1 MGFKAFLILAM
12 FMVTIFVASTDEVA
26 PGDLDEKFEQ
36 NDGNNNPAQ
45 GVDESKLYGGWGG
58 GWRGGYGGPWG
69 WRGGYGGPWGWRGGY
84 GGPWGWRGGYGG
96 YGGGPYGYGGGYCP
110 YGCCGW
116 GYYGCYRCCYA
127 KGQTRQAK
135 IDANTH
141 E

>member
-1 MGFKAFLILAM
+1 MIVAKMGFKAFLILAM
-12 FMVTIFVASTDEVA
+12 FMVTIFVASTNEVA

-45 GVDESKLYGGWGG
+45 GVDESKLYG
-58 GWRGGYGGPWG
+58 
-69 WRGGYGGPWGWRGGY
+69 GWRGGY

-127 KGQTRQAK
+127 KGQTHQAK